1 MTPGV
6 DHGHP
11 FLLKVGVIDYWV
23 YHIKNDGLLS
33 NCCAFLR
40 LLLQMICDHSGVSS
54 PCQVPKVEIQEL
66 MWQPARCYPKLLPG
80 KMMINQCTQTQV
92 HRTWQC
98 CSEKHQCCAG
108 CNIR

>member
-40 LLLQMICDHSGVSS
+40 LLLQMICDHSGVFFPLSGAKS
-54 PCQVPKVEIQEL
+54 GDSGADVATC
-66 MWQPARCYPKLLPG
+66 
-80 KMMINQCTQTQV
+80 
-92 HRTWQC
+92 
-98 CSEKHQCCAG
+98 
-108 CNIR
+108 